1 MPLKL
6 LDLETRFDRCWYTC
20 CPSGVVRNI
29 EQIFRQSFA
38 SISRKSSTSD
48 DWACLAAEMDV
59 VGFMGGPLIVVDDDS
74 SSLDVVD
81 EVGDEASLFLMRSC
95 ENEIVGG
102 SGSVCNIIVTIL
114 HELFSW
120 LD

>member
-1 MPLKL
+1 M
-6 LDLETRFDRCWYTC
+6 
-20 CPSGVVRNI
+20 
-29 EQIFRQSFA
+29 
-38 SISRKSSTSD
+38 SRKSSTSD
-48 DWACLAAEMDV
+48 DWACLAAEMEVDGV
-59 VGFMGGPLIVVDDDS
+59 MIGGPLIVVGDDS
-74 SSLDVVD
+74 SFDVVD
-81 EVGDEASLFLMRSC
+81 EVKDEASLFLMRSC